1 MQLSDQKRTDE
12 KVLKKPRKCLML
24 ASYKIIISLTL
35 TKMLG
40 DTSPEQFANKK
51 FKSYDKPT
59 EIVARGTSL

>member
-12 KVLKKPRKCLML
+12 KMLKKPRKCLML
-24 ASYKIIISLTL
+24 ASYKIIITLTL

-51 FKSYDKPT
+51 IKPMT
-59 EIVARGTSL
+59 NPLKL